1 MAVEAPAPPQNDA
14 ASRERPPLGGFGRN
28 VKHRPA
34 LVWVLIVLAA
44 LLGFVF
50 TLTTWANRQVLD
62 TSSWT
67 RSSGKLLQNPQIRSA
82 LSVYIVNE
90 LYDNVDIQGELQKR
104 LPAQVAPLAGPI
116 AAGLRQPAQQVV
128 DRLLSRPRVQ
138 ALWVNTNRIAHG
150 QFVAIVENKTQPGV
164 STANGNVTLDVS
176 RILTDLGQQV
186 GLPSSALDRLPA
198 DAGKITV
205 LRSNQLS
212 WVETGVRLVKVLSI
226 WLIVIDFLLW
236 GLAIWFAAGAR
247 RVAVRDIGW
256 SVFVV
261 GVLLLLVRHS
271 LGNYVVHALTTAETK
286 PAGSAVWSIMTGI
299 LGDIGWA
306 CVSYGLAVVA
316 AAAVAGPTRVGT
328 AIRSWVAPVLNRVP
342 LLASSFVALAYIM
355 LLSWGP
361 THALRTPIGIL
372 IFAVL
377 IALGVYLLRRQT
389 LAEFPD
395 AGPREAAF
403 AASVEAAVKS
413 HRPRGRPAHVQSS
426 VASDLERLGGLR
438 TSGVISDEEFQRAK
452 EKVLA

>member
-1 MAVEAPAPPQNDA
+1 M
-14 ASRERPPLGGFGRN
+14 
-28 VKHRPA
+28 KHRPA

-90 LYDNVDIQGELQKR
+90 LYDNVDIQGQLQKR
-104 LPAQVAPLAGPI
+104 LPPQVTPLAGPI

-128 DRLLSRPRVQ
+128 NRLLSRPRVQ

-316 AAAVAGPTRVGT
+316 AAAVAGPTRAGT

-342 LLASSFVALAYIM
+342 LLASSIVALAYIM

-413 HRPRGRPAHVQSS
+413 HRPHGGSAHVESS